1 MNKFMDF
8 LNDKLVPV
16 AGRIAANKL
25 LSSIST
31 GFSLVLP
38 ALIIGAIFSLFSG
51 LQLGPYQEFITST
64 GIAKFLAIPPK
75 VTTDLLSL
83 YAVFGI
89 AYAYTMKNGLPNDGH
104 VAGFLALVAFFII
117 TPITVVGEGFA
128 AVSMLPFSWLGAAG
142 LFMAIFVGLITGWIY
157 SFVVNRN
164 FTIKMPDGVPPT
176 IAKSFSALI
185 PGFIIAIVFLC
196 INAFFSIAVGTDPH
210 DWLYSLIK
218 SPLAALS
225 GSIWTYLFITFLSS
239 FLWFFGLH
247 GGMITMPF
255 SMMLFT
261 QAAVENQ
268 TAYMAGSDLPN
279 IITATSMYITLLG
292 GIGAT
297 LSLSLLM
304 SFFAK
309 STRYKMLGRLSLAPA
324 LCGINEPVMFGF
336 PMILNP
342 IMAIPFFIVPLLDGV
357 ILYAVTNFG
366 LVSAPRLASMAMGT
380 PVFLD
385 SFMLVGF
392 AGIVLQVILIIVNG
406 LIYYP
411 FFKIEDNLALRDEQN
426 KVAEAD

>member
-1 MNKFMDF
+1 MNKFMNF
-8 LNDKLVPV
+8 LNEKLVPV
-16 AGRIAANKL
+16 AGKVAANKW

-38 ALIIGAIFSLFSG
+38 ALIIGAIFSLLSG
-51 LQLGPYQEFITST
+51 LQLGPYQDFITST

-89 AYAYTMKNGLPNDGH
+89 AYAFTMKNGLPNDGH
-104 VAGFLALVAFFII
+104 VAGFLGLISFFII

-128 AVSMLPFSWLGAAG
+128 AVSMLPFSWLGSAG
-142 LFMAIFVGLITGWIY
+142 LFMAIIVGLLTGWLY
-157 SFVVNRN
+157 CFVVKRN

-176 IAKSFSALI
+176 ISKSFSALI
-185 PGFIIAIVFLC
+185 PGFIIAIFFLC
-196 INAFFSIAVGTDPH
+196 MNAFFTIVVGTDPH
-210 DWLYSLIK
+210 DWLYALIK

-225 GSIWTYLFITFLSS
+225 GSIWTYLFITFLST

-268 TAYMAGSDLPN
+268 NAFLAGKDLPN
-279 IITATSMYITLLG
+279 VITSTSMYITMLG

-304 SFFAK
+304 TFFAK
-309 STRYKMLGRLSLAPA
+309 SARYKMLGKLSLAPG

-342 IMAIPFFIVPLLDGV
+342 IMALPFFLVPLVDGV

-366 LVSAPRLASMAMGT
+366 LLSAPRLASMAMGT

-392 AGIVLQVILIIVNG
+392 AGIVLQIVLIIING
-406 LIYYP
+406 LIYFP
-411 FFKIEDNLALRDEQN
+411 FFKIEDNLALREEQN
-426 KVAEAD
+426 AAAETE